1 MAAATAAAAVD
12 KPGNEQSFSPVHIY
26 QEVVG
31 YTKPKNEKGRAGS
44 SAPRPPFLPGSGHL
58 LLPGVREWKPVS
70 AIEEIV
76 SANLP
81 IERTLLESAFC
92 WGPF

>member
-44 SAPRPPFLPGSGHL
+44 SAPRALFLPSASLYAL
-58 LLPGVREWKPVS
+58 LH
-70 AIEEIV
+70 
-76 SANLP
+76 
-81 IERTLLESAFC
+81 
-92 WGPF
+92 

>member
-1 MAAATAAAAVD
+1 MRANENIIIKGRTEKWLLEERERKIGREREMAAATAAAAVD

-44 SAPRPPFLPGSGHL
+44 SAPRPPFLPNASLYAL
-58 LLPGVREWKPVS
+58 LH
-70 AIEEIV
+70 
-76 SANLP
+76 
-81 IERTLLESAFC
+81 
-92 WGPF
+92 

>member
-12 KPGNEQSFSPVHIY
+12 KPGNEHSFSPVHIY

-44 SAPRPPFLPGSGHL
+44 SAPRPPFLPNASLYAL
-58 LLPGVREWKPVS
+58 LH
-70 AIEEIV
+70 
-76 SANLP
+76 
-81 IERTLLESAFC
+81 
-92 WGPF
+92 